1 MRRIINNRTNSPSR
15 IVVYLTRRRRRR
27 RRLHCD
33 ARRRVSV
40 LYRLASR
47 LHTAAEAAVASGAV
61 LE

>member
-27 RRLHCD
+27 RLHCD

-40 LYRLASR
+40 LSRLASR
-47 LHTAAEAAVASGAV
+47 LHTAAEAAVARGAV

>member
-15 IVVYLTRRRRRR
+15 IVFYLTRRRR

-40 LYRLASR
+40 LSRLASR
-47 LHTAAEAAVASGAV
+47 LHTAAEVAVARGAV